1 MNVNEI
7 KSDPS
12 ENACATGALNTPSLR
27 PKGLWG
33 LLVAV
38 VVGFLA
44 SACCV
49 LPLLL
54 IVAGVGG
61 AWMANLRILDPY
73 APYLDVIVLI
83 FLGYAHIQNYREQ
96 KAAACGSCSSG
107 GRLGRWKTPL
117 LWMGTVFVIVML
129 ALPHVLPRLL
139 MW

>member
-1 MNVNEI
+1 M
-7 KSDPS
+7 
-12 ENACATGALNTPSLR
+12 
-27 PKGLWG
+27 
-33 LLVAV
+33 VAV

-73 APYLDVIVLI
+73 APYLDVIVLM

-96 KAAACGSCSSG
+96 KAAACDSCSPG
-107 GRLGRWKTPL
+107 GRFGRWKTPL
-117 LWMGTVFVIVML
+117 LWVGTIFVIVIL

-139 MW
+139 M

>member
-1 MNVNEI
+1 MDVADAAWTTTEEAGVAHAVDMPIMLPRTTESADI
-7 KSDPS
+7 K
-12 ENACATGALNTPSLR
+12 TQF
-27 PKGLWG
+27 
-33 LLVAV
+33 
-38 VVGFLA
+38 FLA

-139 MW
+139 M